1 LESIVVILRQKIFN
15 PWKVDVNGDIVLHIA
30 ARKFNITEIRRILD
44 TLDNREEQE
53 RYLLMKNKVEES
65 CVDILKK

>member
-1 LESIVVILRQKIFN
+1 LVILRQKIFN
-15 PWKVDVNGDIVLHIA
+15 PWKIDVNGDNVLHIA
-30 ARKFNITEIRRILD
+30 ARKFNITEIRKILK
-44 TLDNREEQE
+44 TLDDREEKE